1 LPCSVFF
8 RTAKVRTQS
17 ETGKFLKKK
26 IIGKPVNR
34 AFFSAFNDRYLPQ
47 FQLKAEFSSQMKD
60 FSYITNSHP
69 AFIES
74 LYQEFL
80 KNPSGVDPDLRKFF
94 EGFDFAVANG
104 SAVAVNGQPVA
115 GTTAIDWMKEVRV
128 YRLILGYRN
137 KGHLLAKT
145 NPIRTRKDRGAN
157 LELSFFGL
165 SDADLDTVYQAGNLI
180 GLGATSLRNILSHL
194 QQSYAGHVGIEF
206 KYISDQKKIDW
217 LTTEMEQRF
226 TNPVTIEKQKRIL
239 EKLNEGVIFEKFLH
253 TKYIGQKRFS
263 LEGGETTIAALDAII
278 NVSANN
284 DVQEVVI
291 GMAHRGR
298 LNILANIMGKTYEQ
312 IFSEFEGTAAIDQ
325 TMGSG
330 DVKYHMGYGS
340 EVQTVDHKAIHLKL
354 MPNPSHLEAVDPV
367 VVGFARAKAD
377 VLYESDF
384 DKLLPILIHGDA
396 SVAGQGIVYEV
407 LQMSNLRGYY
417 TGGTIHFVINNQI
430 GFTTDFDDARSA
442 DYCTSAAAMIQAPV
456 LHVNGDD
463 AEAVVKCAEIATR
476 YRQEFNS
483 DIFIDMVCYLRHGHN
498 EGDDPKYT
506 QPQLYALI
514 DKHQNPREIYTQ
526 FLIEN
531 GEADAQQLAKDM
543 EKKFWGDLQ
552 ERLDE
557 VKQHPLPYKYQQ
569 PELVWKSLRKATE
582 EDFDQSPVTAIKEE
596 EIRRVFDSLM
606 KWPEDFKP
614 LKKVEKL
621 LQDKIKLLQTE
632 QKIDWATAELMAYGS
647 LLVDGK
653 LVRMSGQDVKRG
665 TFSHRHAVLRDENTN
680 LEYNRLNHFQEKQE
694 KFRIYNSLLS
704 EYGVLGFEYGYAMA
718 NPNALVIWEAQFGD
732 FCNGAQTMIDQFIA
746 AGEQKWQR
754 QNGVVMLL
762 PHGYEGQGPE
772 HSSARMERF
781 LQMCAELNLVVT
793 NITSAANLF
802 HVFRR
807 QLTWHFRKPLINFS
821 PKANLRNPGTYS
833 HISEF
838 ASSGFKEVIDDNFV
852 TAAAQ
857 VKKVL
862 LCSGKLYFELA
873 EKQQKENRTDIAIV
887 RLEQLYPLPA
897 KQLDA
902 LYKKYNKATWFW
914 VQEEPL
920 NMGAAGFLQM
930 NLKSINFGVI
940 SRNAS
945 AATATGYAKVHAQE
959 QAEIIDTAFGI

>member
-1 LPCSVFF
+1 
-8 RTAKVRTQS
+8 
-17 ETGKFLKKK
+17 
-26 IIGKPVNR
+26 
-34 AFFSAFNDRYLPQ
+34 
-47 FQLKAEFSSQMKD
+47 MKD

-69 AFIES
+69 AYIES
-74 LYQEFL
+74 LYQEFVQ
-80 KNPSGVDPDLRKFF
+80 NPESVDPDLKKFF
-94 EGFDFAVANG
+94 EGFDFAVSNASG
-104 SAVAVNGQPVA
+104 TVVTSNGQM
-115 GTTAIDWMKEVRV
+115 TAAESIDWMKEIKV

-137 KGHLLAKT
+137 KGHLIAKT
-145 NPIRTRKDRGAN
+145 NPIRQRKDRGAN
-157 LELSFFGL
+157 LDLSFFGL
-165 SDADLDTVYQAGNLI
+165 SEADLNTTYQAGNLI
-180 GLGATSLRNILSHL
+180 GLGATTLKNILAHL
-194 QQSYAGHVGIEF
+194 NNCYASNVGIEF

-217 LTTEMEQRF
+217 LTREMEQQF
-226 TNPVTIEKQKRIL
+226 VQPLSLDKKKRIL
-239 EKLNEGVIFEKFLH
+239 EKLNQGVMFEKFLH

-278 NVSANN
+278 NVAANHE
-284 DVQEVVI
+284 VQEVVI

-298 LNILANIMGKTYEQ
+298 LNVLANIMGKTYEQ
-312 IFSEFEGTAAIDQ
+312 IFSEFEGTAVMDQ

-340 EVQTVDHKAIHLKL
+340 EIQTPEQKTIHLKL

-377 VLYESDF
+377 VLYNSDF
-384 DKLLPILIHGDA
+384 DKILPILIHGDA

-417 TGGTIHFVINNQI
+417 TGGTIHYVINNQI

-442 DYCTSAAAMIQAPV
+442 DYCTSIASMVQAPV

-483 DIFIDMVCYLRHGHN
+483 DIFIDMVCYRKHGHN

-526 FLIEN
+526 YLIQN
-531 GEADAQQLAKDM
+531 GEPDAQQLAKEM
-543 EKKFWGDLQ
+543 EKKFWADLQ

-557 VKQHPLPYKYQQ
+557 VKQNPLPYKYQT
-569 PELVWKSLRKATE
+569 PELVWKSMRKATE
-582 EDFDQSPVTAIKEE
+582 EDFDQSPVTAVPQDQIQQMFGK
-596 EIRRVFDSLM
+596 LM
-606 KWPEDFKP
+606 TWPAEFKP

-621 LQDKIKLLQTE
+621 LQDKIKLLETE
-632 QKIDWATAELMAYGS
+632 NKIDWATAELLAYGS
-647 LLVDGK
+647 ILMEGNI
-653 LVRMSGQDVKRG
+653 VRMSGQDVQRG
-665 TFSHRHAVLRDENTN
+665 TFSHRHAILRDENTN
-680 LEYNRLNHFQEKQE
+680 KGYNRLNHFTESQES
-694 KFRIYNSLLS
+694 FRIYNSLLS

-772 HSSARMERF
+772 HSSARLERF
-781 LQMCAELNLVVT
+781 LQMCAELNMVIT

-802 HVFRR
+802 HAFRR
-807 QLTWHFRKPLINFS
+807 QLAWNFRKPMINFS
-821 PKANLRNPGTYS
+821 PKANLRNPATYS
-833 HISEF
+833 SITELSEG
-838 ASSGFKEVIDDNFV
+838 GFKEVIDDAFV
-852 TAAAQ
+852 KNPAQ

-862 LCSGKLYFELA
+862 LCTGKLFFELSD
-873 EKQQKENRTDIAIV
+873 KQQKENREDIAIV
-887 RLEQLYPLPA
+887 RLEQLYPLPQ
-897 KQLDA
+897 KQLEA
-902 LYKKYNKATWFW
+902 LHKKYNKATWFW

-920 NMGAAGFLQM
+920 NMGAASFLQM

-945 AATATGYAKVHAQE
+945 AATATGYSKVHAAE
-959 QAEIIDTAFGI
+959 QAEIINTAFAI